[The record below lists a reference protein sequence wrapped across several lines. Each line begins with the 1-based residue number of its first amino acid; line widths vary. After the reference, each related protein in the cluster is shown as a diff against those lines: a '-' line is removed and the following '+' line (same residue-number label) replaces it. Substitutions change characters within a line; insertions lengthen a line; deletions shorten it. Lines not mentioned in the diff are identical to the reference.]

1 MSTYKEL
8 LLQQRKLNQQI
19 AQARDDDAA
28 AALARVV
35 SLVAEFG
42 FTAQQVFP
50 WTPEPVKRERHK
62 AEVKF
67 RNPVTGAGWSGR
79 GREPRWLAGKDR
91 SAYAVLPQQDQ
102 PS

>member
-8 LLQQRKLNQQI
+8 LLQQRKLNQKI
-19 AQARDDDAA
+19 TQARDDEAG
-28 AALARVV
+28 AALARVMA
-35 SLVAEFG
+35 LVAEFG

-50 WTPEPVKRERHK
+50 WTPEPVKREKHK

-91 SAYAVLPQQDQ
+91 SAYAVLPQQGQ
-102 PS
+102 LS